1 MRWLVVLLLSCL
13 ANLAPREAAAVS
25 IALLPSQPSVS
36 VGGSLTLT
44 LQASALAGA
53 AVGGFD
59 VDVSWDVT
67 RFALIDVV
75 FGGALGD
82 VGAGDQLTDVV
93 NGIGSVSL
101 GSVSLLDPV
110 TLAALQSD
118 PLALVSLVFE
128 ATGAG
133 AGAFGIDAALLSD
146 AFGAALTIGSQTGAS
161 VDVVPEPALAL
172 LVALGAGALARR
184 QRA

>member
-25 IALLPSQPSVS
+25 IALLPSQPSVN
-36 VGGSLTLT
+36 VGGPLTLT

-59 VDVSWDVT
+59 VDLTYDAS
-67 RFALIDVV
+67 RFTLIDVV

-82 VGAGDQLTDVV
+82 VAAGDQLTDVV
-93 NGIGSVSL
+93 SGTGTVSL

-110 TLAALQSD
+110 ALALLQTD
-118 PLALVSLVFE
+118 PLALVSLLFE
-128 ATGAG
+128 ATAPG
-133 AGAFGIDAALLSD
+133 AGAFGIEAALLSD
-146 AFGAALTIGSQTGAS
+146 AFGAALTIGSQTGTS

-172 LVALGAGALARR
+172 LLALGAGALVRR
-184 QRA
+184 RRA

>member
-1 MRWLVVLLLSCL
+1 MRWLVVLLLSCV

-25 IALLPSQPSVS
+25 IALLPSQPSVN
-36 VGGSLTLT
+36 VGDSLTLT

-59 VDVSWDVT
+59 VDVTYDAA
-67 RFALIDVV
+67 RFTLIDVT

-82 VGAGDQLTDVV
+82 VAAGDQLTDVV
-93 NGIGSVSL
+93 SGTGTVSL

-110 TLAALQSD
+110 TLAGSRRIRSPSCRSCSRRRRRAPARSGSA
-118 PLALVSLVFE
+118 PRCSRTPSARRSRSGARR
-128 ATGAG
+128 AT
-133 AGAFGIDAALLSD
+133 
-146 AFGAALTIGSQTGAS
+146 S

-172 LVALGAGALARR
+172 LLALGAGALVRR
-184 QRA
+184 RRA